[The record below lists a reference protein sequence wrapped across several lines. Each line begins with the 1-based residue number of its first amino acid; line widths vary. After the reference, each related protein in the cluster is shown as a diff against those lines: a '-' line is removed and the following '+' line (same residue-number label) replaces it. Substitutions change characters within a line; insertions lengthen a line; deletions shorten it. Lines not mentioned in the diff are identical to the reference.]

1 MRAIKINVTKDHI
14 RRGVRGS
21 ACDCPIALAL
31 KQTLIT
37 HNVSVSSTAIVV
49 NNIGFSVDKK
59 DLRFI
64 ERFDAGQPVRP
75 YSFDLTRD

>member
-1 MRAIKINVTKDHI
+1 MRSIKINVTNDHI

-31 KQTLIT
+31 KETLIT
-37 HNVSVSSTAIVV
+37 NSVSVTGARMLV
-49 NNIGFSVDKK
+49 NHVWFVVDKK
-59 DLRFI
+59 DIRFM

-75 YSFDLTRD
+75 YSFDLNR